1 MSPSFNIL
9 VRAMQP
15 GAVRDGHALIVAN
28 TEPVIAP
35 GINLPQLTFAR
46 AEAAAVAGL
55 YPANAE
61 TLIDDHATA
70 AAFKSRLA
78 DADVVHYSGH
88 ALSDARAPERSRL
101 FLRAARAGEDG
112 ALYATELRDIRLPRH
127 PIIVLASCST
137 HAGGIA
143 VAEGLQSLA
152 RPFLGAGASAVVATL
167 WDVGDRDAGE
177 LFTAFHRRLRAGRR
191 RGGRARVG
199 PARGDWPRPVRRGGG
214 AMGLGSHYWR
224 SREGTDS

>member
-1 MSPSFNIL
+1 MY
-9 VRAMQP
+9 
-15 GAVRDGHALIVAN
+15 GAD
-28 TEPVIAP
+28 
-35 GINLPQLTFAR
+35 
-46 AEAAAVAGL
+46 
-55 YPANAE
+55 AE
-61 TLIDDHATA
+61 TFIDDQATA

-177 LFTAFHRRLRAGRR
+177 LFTAFHRRLRAGDGAAEALASVQREAIGR
-191 RGGRARVG
+191 DRSVEAAARWAWAVTIGGVVKERTRK
-199 PARGDWPRPVRRGGG
+199 
-214 AMGLGSHYWR
+214 
-224 SREGTDS
+224 